1 MISELAL
8 KRQGHT
14 ELKEGKINEII
25 IIKNKIKLKYKIRSP
40 GF

>member
-25 IIKNKIKLKYKIRSP
+25 IIKIK
-40 GF
+40 